1 MRKVHIDGEAW
12 QYKIGRKCI
21 MIKEPSLVPTKHI
34 VDLSVFTG
42 LSWDALERMAWKRDS
57 VQITPQDIK
66 DYILEHYK

>member
-1 MRKVHIDGEAW
+1 
-12 QYKIGRKCI
+12 